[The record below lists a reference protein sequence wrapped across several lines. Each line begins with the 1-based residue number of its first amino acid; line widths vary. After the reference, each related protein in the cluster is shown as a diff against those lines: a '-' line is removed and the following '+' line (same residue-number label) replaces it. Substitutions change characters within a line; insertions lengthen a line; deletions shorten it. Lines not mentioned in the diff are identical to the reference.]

1 MQPAEQWV
9 EGLSYDN
16 ESTRLSNCERK
27 WYLEKG
33 ENWLRTLLIR
43 VDGEAT
49 GGRGQL
55 SSILK
60 DKLRDAL
67 GDELDVFQLQ
77 PEAHTANILGRFI
90 GRIDGITSQVEDDL
104 LNVVSATPYQC
115 VLVDGS
121 NLGRL
126 VRLIKSN
133 TPEIRMATFYHNVEA
148 RFFFDAFRASPSLR
162 ALGVL
167 AANTIAERWA
177 TCHSDFRVMLN
188 NRDSQQLGKVYGRQG
203 THLLPMVVPDFYYPA
218 ASQIDRPL
226 MEKYALFVGGSFYAN
241 VEGLA
246 WYAKNIAPR
255 SPIQTI
261 VIGRGME
268 AHRARLEQWG
278 GVRVV
283 GEVDDLAPWYA
294 HAQIIVAPILSGSGM
309 KTKTAEAL
317 MHGKPIVGTSE
328 AFVGYRL
335 GWTDQLKVCEEPA
348 QFLDALQNAAKVE
361 AGCDCSLRAHYERHH
376 SEKVMRSRLTK
387 LLQQVL
393 HNNKLHN
400 SSLVKE
406 I

>member
-1 MQPAEQWV
+1 V
-9 EGLSYDN
+9 G
-16 ESTRLSNCERK
+16 
-27 WYLEKG
+27 G
-33 ENWLRTLLIR
+33 
-43 VDGEAT
+43 AT
-49 GGRGQL
+49 GGREQL
-55 SSILK
+55 SSILNK
-60 DKLRDAL
+60 TLRHVA
-67 GDELDVFQLQ
+67 GDELEVYELWPKLNVASVSERLF
-77 PEAHTANILGRFI
+77 
-90 GRIDGITSQVEDDL
+90 GRIDGITSEVE
-104 LNVVSATPYQC
+104 NNISKIVSAHSYDYI
-115 VLVDGS
+115 LVDGS

-126 VRLIKSN
+126 VKLIKSQQ
-133 TPEIRMATFYHNVEA
+133 PAIPVMTFYHNVEA
-148 RFFFDAFRASPSLR
+148 RFFFDAFRATPSLH

-188 NRDSQQLGKVYGRQG
+188 NRDSQQLGKLYGRQG
-203 THLLPMVVPDFYYPA
+203 TQLLPMVVPDFYYPA

-246 WYAKNIAPR
+246 WYAKNIAPS

-278 GVRVV
+278 GVCVV

-348 QFLDALQNAAKVE
+348 QFVVALQNAAKVE
-361 AGCDCSLRAHYERHH
+361 AGCDCSLRAHYEKHH
-376 SEKVMRSRLTK
+376 SEKAMQSRLIK
-387 LLQQVL
+387 LLQKVL
-393 HNNKLHN
+393 QNNKLN
-400 SSLVKE
+400 NFSKIKE